1 MQSND
6 NIKDLFSSKLA
17 NFEPQLPSGMWDK
30 INDSLS
36 ADAAQQPPARK
47 IALLKVISLAS
58 GIAAMLA
65 ISFLLLTYTRED
77 NALADK
83 PIIDNDKATIDE
95 PVNAPEPV
103 DAQTLPEPLYAKVVV
118 QPRRN
123 RQPAPVELKAADKEP
138 EHTRNNEP
146 QEVPQG
152 NIQVNNHP
160 YNDEDLKRKIEAFEE
175 AGRNDALLADATL
188 STAPGKKGITVSV
201 SGSSGFSE
209 LTDKKV
215 PVPTK
220 FLKYA
225 VLPNANYEMAA
236 SSSEN
241 RPVWP
246 GSRVKIEHQQ
256 PVSFGLKI
264 DKRLSNHFS
273 VETGVVC
280 TYLSSKLT
288 PADSNSD
295 NKVEGYMKFYYIGMP
310 LSLNYTFARL
320 GDAEFYFSAGGM
332 IQKDISGKIAGNQEF
347 KNWLNQT
354 DPILIEDHISDKI
367 SQENPQLSIMAN
379 AGLSYP
385 LYKIL
390 NVYVTVGGAYYF
402 DDKNEFRTVYSDK
415 QLQLDLNVGLKLKF

>member
-6 NIKDLFSSKLA
+6 KIKELFSSKLA
-17 NFEPQLPSGMWDK
+17 NFEPQLPPGMWDK

-36 ADAAQQPPARK
+36 AGVAQQPPVRK
-47 IALLKVISLAS
+47 IALRKVISLAS

-65 ISFLLLTYTRED
+65 ITFLLLTYTHED
-77 NALADK
+77 NALTDK
-83 PIIDNDKATIDE
+83 PLIDNDKTTIDK
-95 PVNAPEPV
+95 PVNTPESV
-103 DAQTLPEPLYAKVVV
+103 NAQTLSEPLYAKVVV

-123 RQPAPVELKAADKEP
+123 RQPAPGEPNVADKDP
-138 EHTRNNEP
+138 EYTPGNEP
-146 QEVPQG
+146 QEVVSTQPQE
-152 NIQVNNHP
+152 NIPANNHP
-160 YNDEDLKRKIEAFEE
+160 YNDEDLKRKIEAFAQ
-175 AGRNDALLADATL
+175 AGQTVDALV
-188 STAPGKKGITVSV
+188 PVMQKKGINISV

-209 LTDKKV
+209 LTGKKV

-225 VLPNANYEMAA
+225 ALPNANYEMTA

-246 GSRVKIEHQQ
+246 GSRVKIEHRQ
-256 PVSFGLKI
+256 PLSFGLKI
-264 DKRLSNHFS
+264 DKQLNNHFS
-273 VETGVVC
+273 AETGVVC

-295 NKVEGYMKFYYIGMP
+295 NKVEGNMKFYYIGIP

-320 GDAEFYFSAGGM
+320 GDAEFNFSAGGM

-354 DPILIEDHISDKI
+354 DPILIEDHISDKV

-385 LYKIL
+385 IYKML
-390 NVYVTVGGAYYF
+390 NVYATVGGAYYF
-402 DDKNEFRTVYSDK
+402 DAKNEFRTVYSDK